1 MKITRIKRL
10 LARNRV
16 IAPTPII
23 TATALLAL
31 LCGPG
36 HAMAQRPLGID
47 VSSYQGSGVNWSGE
61 KSSGV
66 SFAWAKATEGT
77 YDDDADFTINENNG
91 KNAGVY
97 MGAYHFARPDL
108 DSPGTEA
115 GFFWNYAGPYIK
127 NDGKTAMPAL
137 DFETFNGVVGA
148 GSYSAWANTW
158 CDDVV
163 NDANGNGVLV
173 RPVLY
178 CSTCQACNFDG
189 SVGQWIPWIANP
201 SGESAQT
208 GSPWGSTPCPTC
220 GSGIWGSGAWD
231 VWQYG
236 GSSIDLDVFNGS
248 MSDMVSTLVVGANS
262 GGGATQYSAFVGPVV
277 QNSDG
282 RVEMFGIGANSDVWH
297 DYQTAPNS
305 GWNGWLD
312 MANGNSIA
320 GPAVGHDKDGRLELF
335 ASTGSGKVWHNFQTI
350 GGGGAW
356 NGWGS
361 QGGPSVTNLIPL
373 SNADGRLEVF
383 GIGNDGAVW
392 HEWQTTANGAW
403 TTSWGSM
410 GGNVRAG
417 MVGAVN
423 KDGRLEI
430 FAQGTDGNVWHNWQT
445 SPGQAFNGWSSMGS
459 SSGGLNARLAIA
471 QNFDG
476 RLELFG
482 VDSGG
487 NVWHNYQNTA
497 GGAWN
502 GFIGFGGI
510 GGVQPGF
517 AVGMNADGRLEMFG
531 VVGDTSLWHVWQD
544 QPGTRWHAWSSL
556 GGSWDR
562 QLVVGN
568 NKNGAVQV
576 FGIGSGSHDV
586 WSIYQTTVGGSWG
599 SAFDLGGNGMKFF
612 YGQP

>member
-1 MKITRIKRL
+1 MIAASSA
-10 LARNRV
+10 LAF
-16 IAPTPII
+16 AP
-23 TATALLAL
+23 ARAL
-31 LCGPG
+31 
-36 HAMAQRPLGID
+36 AQRPLGID

-61 KSSGV
+61 KASGV
-66 SFAWAKATEGT
+66 SFGWAKATEGT
-77 YDDDADFTINENNG
+77 YDDDSDFVINENNG
-91 KNAGVY
+91 KAAGVY

-108 DSPGTEA
+108 DSPGSEA
-115 GFFWNYAGPYIK
+115 SFFWNQAGSYIK
-127 NDGKTAMPAL
+127 NDGKSAMPAL

-148 GSYSAWANTW
+148 GSYSAWANSWGDTII
-158 CDDVV
+158 
-163 NDANGNGVLV
+163 NNALGNGVKV
-173 RPVLY
+173 RIMLY
-178 CSTCQACNFDG
+178 CSTCQACNFDS
-189 SVGQWIPWIANP
+189 SVGNMLPWIANP

-248 MSDMVSTLVVGANS
+248 MSDMVATLVIGS
-262 GGGATQYSAFVGPVV
+262 GSSQSSSSAFVGPVV

-282 RVEMFGIGANSDVWH
+282 RMEMFGIGSNTDVWH
-297 DYQTAPNS
+297 DYQNS
-305 GWNGWLD
+305 ANGGWHGWID

-320 GPAVGHDKDGRLELF
+320 GPAVSHDKDGRLEAF

-373 SNADGRLEVF
+373 INADGRIELF
-383 GIGNDGAVW
+383 GIGNNGDVW
-392 HEWQTTANGAW
+392 HEWQTSANGAW
-403 TTSWGSM
+403 TTSWSDITGQTIK
-410 GGNVRAG
+410 AG
-417 MVGAVN
+417 MVGTVN
-423 KDGRLEI
+423 KDGRIEI
-430 FAQGTDGNVWHNWQT
+430 FGQGSNGHVWHNWQT
-445 SPGQAFNGWSSMGS
+445 TAGQNFNGWADMGS
-459 SSGGLNARLAIA
+459 GSSGLNARLAIA
-471 QNFDG
+471 KNADG
-476 RLELFG
+476 TLELFG

-487 NVWHNYQNTA
+487 NVWHNYQTSP

-517 AVGMNADGRLEMFG
+517 AVGINADGRLEMFG
-531 VVGDTSLWHVWQD
+531 VVANTSLWHVWQD
-544 QPGTRWHAWSSL
+544 QPGSRWHSWSSL

-568 NKNGAVQV
+568 NQNGALQI
-576 FGIGSGSHDV
+576 FGIGTGSRDV
-586 WSIYQTTVGGSWG
+586 WSIYQNTPGGSWG
-599 SAFDLGGNGMKFF
+599 TSFDLGGNGTKFYF
-612 YGQP
+612 GQ